1 MLNGDERGEGG
12 GAEGSTKGKNE
23 INDKRDAGL
32 TNKQINTWEGPIGK
46 WDNCATRGPSGLFLS
61 LSPFLS
67 LSLFLSFLCFF
78 FALSVPVESGCIVS
92 TSIHPTVSLSLSLS
106 LFVHLF
112 RMSFTSHEAIGRGV
126 LPMDGTHRWIDLSI
140 PTVCF
145 GVPLAPTL
153 SSALYPL
160 LSSFVPRRHRDYR
173 WAPTATG
180 FFQYF
185 VSLFAIRLFVSLF
198 MKSWRRGQPSFFNRS
213 RAFFPL

>member
-67 LSLFLSFLCFF
+67 LSLVLSFLCFF

-106 LFVHLF
+106 
-112 RMSFTSHEAIGRGV
+112 SFICFAWASRATRRSGEA
-126 LPMDGTHRWIDLSI
+126 
-140 PTVCF
+140 C
-145 GVPLAPTL
+145 
-153 SSALYPL
+153 
-160 LSSFVPRRHRDYR
+160 YR
-173 WAPTATG
+173 WMGPIDGSIYRSPRYASAYPSP
-180 FFQYF
+180 QP
-185 VSLFAIRLFVSLF
+185 SLRLFTRFSRPSYLVAIEIIGEH
-198 MKSWRRGQPSFFNRS
+198 RQP
-213 RAFFPL
+213 RASSNTL

>member
-1 MLNGDERGEGG
+1 MQRG
-12 GAEGSTKGKNE
+12 APRGSF
-23 INDKRDAGL
+23 
-32 TNKQINTWEGPIGK
+32 
-46 WDNCATRGPSGLFLS
+46 CLS
-61 LSPFLS
+61 LPFSLSLS

-92 TSIHPTVSLSLSLS
+92 TSIHPTVSLSLS

-173 WAPTATG
+173 
-180 FFQYF
+180 
-185 VSLFAIRLFVSLF
+185 
-198 MKSWRRGQPSFFNRS
+198 
-213 RAFFPL
+213 

>member
-1 MLNGDERGEGG
+1 MQRG
-12 GAEGSTKGKNE
+12 APRGSF
-23 INDKRDAGL
+23 
-32 TNKQINTWEGPIGK
+32 
-46 WDNCATRGPSGLFLS
+46 CLS
-61 LSPFLS
+61 LPFSLS
-67 LSLFLSFLCFF
+67 LSLSLSFSLSSASSSLC
-78 FALSVPVESGCIVS
+78 LSQLSPAVS
-92 TSIHPTVSLSLSLS
+92 FQRRFIQLSLSLSLSLS

-173 WAPTATG
+173 
-180 FFQYF
+180 
-185 VSLFAIRLFVSLF
+185 
-198 MKSWRRGQPSFFNRS
+198 
-213 RAFFPL
+213 

>member
-106 LFVHLF
+106 LRSSV
-112 RMSFTSHEAIGRGV
+112 SHELYEPRGDRERRVTDGWDPSMDRSIDPHGMLRRTPRPNPLFGSLPASLV
-126 LPMDGTHRWIDLSI
+126 LRT
-140 PTVCF
+140 
-145 GVPLAPTL
+145 
-153 SSALYPL
+153 SSP
-160 LSSFVPRRHRDYR
+160 S
-173 WAPTATG
+173 
-180 FFQYF
+180 
-185 VSLFAIRLFVSLF
+185 RL
-198 MKSWRRGQPSFFNRS
+198 
-213 RAFFPL
+213 